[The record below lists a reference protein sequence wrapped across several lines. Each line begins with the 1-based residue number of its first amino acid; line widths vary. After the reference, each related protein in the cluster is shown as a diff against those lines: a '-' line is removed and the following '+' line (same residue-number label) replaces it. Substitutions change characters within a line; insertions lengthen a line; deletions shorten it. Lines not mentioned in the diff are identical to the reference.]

1 MSNIQISGKDV
12 LSMTIHSVKEAESLL
27 QKADFIEGVSF
38 WMKGKAWKHIK
49 DSLDERS
56 FREYFRLAPTGS
68 SRQHALRL
76 AEAYELVEKLRAEGM
91 PDNELPRS
99 EHACR
104 VYLHGKKMP
113 KDKAKVKVDMEMA
126 KEASS
131 EAYHNSDS
139 DIVEEIME
147 EQAIESEK
155 KAVQGR
161 NDKLTK
167 KPKLAQ
173 AVNDLN
179 LADKVKEASN
189 DAGRLD
195 DKLKAIILMAKGIG
209 ENGDF
214 SCTERHY
221 NRSIKQYSERNETLN
236 KILGK

>member
-1 MSNIQISGKDV
+1 M
-12 LSMTIHSVKEAESLL
+12 

-38 WMKGKAWKHIK
+38 WMKGKAWKFIADQIK
-49 DSLDERS
+49 LGLVKNSKGEKINS
-56 FREYFRLAPTGS
+56 ITEYCNDGPIGPSRRYAQRLIES
-68 SRQHALRL
+68 
-76 AEAYELVEKLRAEGM
+76 YELVEKLRAEGM

-195 DKLKAIILMAKGIG
+195 DKLKSIILMAKGIG
-209 ENGDF
+209 ENGDLSF
-214 SCTERHY
+214 TELHF
-221 NRSIKQYSERNETLN
+221 NRSIKQFSELNETLN